1 MTATQ
6 ATAGADAEATR
17 RPWRPRI
24 SRRGALVAGLFV
36 VALVVLVLSTER
48 RTGHLD
54 PSSVAPDGSRAV
66 ANLLRDQGATV
77 IPVTRARDA
86 VANAGGATVLITT
99 PGLVI
104 DGMVSDLLRA
114 APSRV
119 VVLAGQEGDAV
130 MDRLAAGVVIGGISG
145 SAKVEASCDLRAAV
159 LAGPASLP
167 GLRYD
172 VRGWGAQAQGCYD
185 GAEAAGVVEL
195 AARSGRPAV
204 VLLGSD
210 RPLTNEGLDVE
221 GNAALSLNLL
231 GGSSRVVWW
240 QPSPDDPALQAAA
253 TATLGELIPPW
264 VYALIL
270 ELVVGCAVLAVW
282 RGRRLGRLVIEPLPV
297 VVQAGE
303 TTSGHARLMQRNRAR
318 GEAAA
323 QLRAAARRDLARRVG
338 LSPIASA
345 DDLVTHV
352 ATRSGRAPFDV
363 GRLLYGPEPTTDAA
377 LVILERE
384 LEQLVTEVGHG

>member
-1 MTATQ
+1 MTPTQ
-6 ATAGADAEATR
+6 AAAGADATR
-17 RPWRPRI
+17 HLRLPRI
-24 SRRGALVAGLFV
+24 SRRGALVAGLV
-36 VALVVLVLSTER
+36 ILALVVLVLSTER

-66 ANLLRDQGATV
+66 ANLLRGQGATV

-104 DGMVSDLLRA
+104 NGMVSDLLRA
-114 APSRV
+114 APSRI
-119 VVLAGQEGDAV
+119 VVLAGRDGDPV
-130 MDRLAAGVVIGGISG
+130 MDRLAAGVALAS
-145 SAKVEASCDLRAAV
+145 VEGAAAVPPGCDLRAAV
-159 LAGPASLP
+159 QAGPASLP

-172 VRGWGAQAQGCYD
+172 VRGWGAQARGCYD

-221 GNAALSLNLL
+221 GNAALALNLL
-231 GGSSRVVWW
+231 GESSRVVWW
-240 QPSPDDPALQAAA
+240 QPSPDDPALQSAA

-264 VYALIL
+264 VYALLL

-297 VVQAGE
+297 IVQAGE

-323 QLRAAARRDLARRVG
+323 QLRAAARRDLAGRVG
-338 LSPIASA
+338 LAPVASA

-377 LVILERE
+377 LVILEHE
-384 LEQLVTEVGHG
+384 LEQLITEVGHE